1 MKYGGGMNELPYPS
15 DLTAA
20 QWALIEPLLPAPKPK
35 GRKRRVDLRKITNA
49 ILYVLKGGISWR
61 MLPREFAPWKTV
73 YHYFRLW
80 RLAGLWD
87 RIHDQLRDQVR
98 VSKGRHICRQRSNCG
113 QPKRGNAAKGGD
125 RGYDAAKRTKGRKR
139 HIVVDVLGL
148 ILAVAVTGANVQDR
162 DGGQLVLKGLKDR
175 FPRLARVWADGV
187 YAGRLV
193 EWAEKTAQFVLD
205 IVCKPKGQIGFSV
218 LPWRWIVERTFAWLG
233 NYRRLARDY
242 EINPRTSEAWIKIA
256 MIHLMVRRLA

>member
-1 MKYGGGMNELPYPS
+1 MRAHNGKIGFSLWRYLNLLDLHSLETLAEWTAKAAVLVSLCGQVAHATPVDTIIQFASTYAFLLRSADVILALSLRTCLRMHEYGGGMNELPYPS

-49 ILYVLKGGISWR
+49 IFYVLKGGISWR

-98 VSKGRHICRQRSNCG
+98 VSKGRHIYPSAAIVDSQSVATQQKGAIGATMLRSA
-113 QPKRGNAAKGGD
+113 PR
-125 RGYDAAKRTKGRKR
+125 
-139 HIVVDVLGL
+139 VVSGISWSMYWV
-148 ILAVAVTGANVQDR
+148 
-162 DGGQLVLKGLKDR
+162 
-175 FPRLARVWADGV
+175 
-187 YAGRLV
+187 
-193 EWAEKTAQFVLD
+193 
-205 IVCKPKGQIGFSV
+205 
-218 LPWRWIVERTFAWLG
+218 
-233 NYRRLARDY
+233 
-242 EINPRTSEAWIKIA
+242 
-256 MIHLMVRRLA
+256 

>member
-98 VSKGRHICRQRSNCG
+98 VSKGRHICPS
-113 QPKRGNAAKGGD
+113 AAIVDSQSEATQQKGGD

-205 IVCKPKGQIGFSV
+205 IVCKPRGQIGFSV

>member
-1 MKYGGGMNELPYPS
+1 MEYGGGMNELPYPS

-98 VSKGRHICRQRSNCG
+98 VSKGRHICPSFAQNHGPDARATMNVLLLGMEKANLQVRLSGFCGAFQVGRSSN
-113 QPKRGNAAKGGD
+113 K
-125 RGYDAAKRTKGRKR
+125 
-139 HIVVDVLGL
+139 L
-148 ILAVAVTGANVQDR
+148 
-162 DGGQLVLKGLKDR
+162 
-175 FPRLARVWADGV
+175 F
-187 YAGRLV
+187 
-193 EWAEKTAQFVLD
+193 
-205 IVCKPKGQIGFSV
+205 
-218 LPWRWIVERTFAWLG
+218 
-233 NYRRLARDY
+233 
-242 EINPRTSEAWIKIA
+242 
-256 MIHLMVRRLA
+256 